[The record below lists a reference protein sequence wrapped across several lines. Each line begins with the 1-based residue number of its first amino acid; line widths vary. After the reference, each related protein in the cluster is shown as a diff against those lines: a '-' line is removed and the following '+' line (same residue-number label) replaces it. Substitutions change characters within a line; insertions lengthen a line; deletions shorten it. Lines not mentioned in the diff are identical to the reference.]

1 MSEFQDLK
9 TWEEKAS
16 WVRSNR
22 DESLTKIQPPLLELL
37 DQLPLNSQ
45 SLPQSVLSERE
56 IEITEKYSVAE
67 LITKLQSRQVSA
79 EEVTRA
85 FLRRAA
91 VAQFAVRDL
100 ICF

>member
-9 TWEEKAS
+9 IWEEKAS

-22 DESLTKIQPPLLELL
+22 DESLTKIQPPLLELP

-56 IEITEKYSVAE
+56 IEITERYSVAE